1 MNIVLWIVQGLLA
14 LAFLFAGGMK
24 AFAPAETLKKNMPW
38 ATNILV
44 WVRLLGIAE
53 ILGAIGIIL
62 PELTH
67 ILPWLTIAAA
77 VGLAIVGIGAVIFH
91 GVRKEYNSIAPTVIL
106 FLLALF
112 AIIGRLTL
120 APL

>member
-14 LAFLFAGGMK
+14 VAFLLSGGMK
-24 AFAPAETLKKNMPW
+24 VVAPVENLKKNMPW
-38 ATNILV
+38 AVNILV
-44 WVRLLGIAE
+44 WIRLLGIAE

-77 VGLAIVGIGAVIFH
+77 VGLAIVGISAAIFH
-91 GVRKEYNSIAPTVIL
+91 GVRKEYNTIAPTVIL

-112 AIIGRLTL
+112 VIIGRLTL